1 MRDAG
6 STRTSRPRGSSTS
19 VRFALIGP
27 SAPLRGGIAQY
38 HDRLA
43 ATLAGRGHDVRRIS
57 FRRQYPALLFPGRT
71 QLEPTDVAAP
81 VGAALAPPE
90 VLLDSIGPGSWRAV
104 AEAAATADVA
114 LCEWWH
120 PFFAPALGVIARRL
134 ARQRVPTLFV
144 CHNLEPHEPVPGGAL
159 LTRWALGGATGF
171 VTQSALDRDRVRA
184 RFPGRPVAMVL
195 PPAPPAPICAH
206 GGDRGAC
213 AAALGLPAA
222 TRRVLFFGY
231 VRAYKGVPTLIEAM
245 ARMPTD
251 VQLVVAGEI
260 YHRGGAHYRALA
272 ERVGVADRVVLL
284 DHFLPA
290 DRVRC
295 CFAAA
300 DVVALPY
307 WTASQSAVV
316 PLAMAC
322 GRPVVASA
330 VGGLPDA
337 IEAGVTG
344 ALVPPRDP
352 TALARTLLQA
362 FEEAAGWGAAATA
375 VAATRTWE
383 AAAAAVEDLA
393 GRAVSRV
400 GGAC

>member
-1 MRDAG
+1 MRGAG
-6 STRTSRPRGSSTS
+6 STRTSRQRGSSTS

-43 ATLAGRGHDVRRIS
+43 EALAKRGHDVRRIS

-71 QLEPTDVAAP
+71 QLEPDETRATPAS
-81 VGAALAPPE
+81 ALAPPD
-90 VLLDSIGPGSWRAV
+90 VLLDSIGPASWRTV
-104 AEAAATADVA
+104 AEEAAAADVVV
-114 LCEWWH
+114 CEWWH
-120 PFFAPALGVIARRL
+120 PFFAPALGVIAARL
-134 ARQRVPTLFV
+134 ARRRVPTIFV

-159 LTRWALGGATGF
+159 LTRWALGRATAF
-171 VTQSALDRDRVRA
+171 VTQSSMDRDRVR
-184 RFPGRPVAMVL
+184 RQFPGRPVAMVL
-195 PPAPPAPICAH
+195 PPAPPAPTCAH
-206 GGDRGAC
+206 GEDRDAC
-213 AAALGLPAA
+213 AAALDLPPAG
-222 TRRVLFFGY
+222 RRVLFFGY

-245 ARMPTD
+245 ASMPTD

-260 YHRGGAHYRALA
+260 YHRDGAYYRTLA
-272 ERVGVADRVVLL
+272 ARAGVGDRVVLL

-295 CFAAA
+295 CFAVA

-322 GRPVVASA
+322 ERPVVASA

-352 TALARTLLQA
+352 AALARTLA
-362 FEEAAGWGAAATA
+362 EALTVAPAWGAAAAAA
-375 VAATRTWE
+375 VALRTW
-383 AAAAAVEDLA
+383 AGAAAAVEDLA
-393 GRAVSRV
+393 GAAVSRM
-400 GGAC
+400 GTAW